1 MVPRRRLGVNVGAIP
16 TCSGSDPISLDG
28 PVPAVIPRTM
38 PGVLELLPRD
48 QVAMQ
53 KMLDTIRQ
61 VFESFGFLPISTPA
75 LELTEVLLTKTGGET
90 ERQVYLAQ
98 STGART
104 QRHEPDLALRFDLTV
119 PLARYVAQ
127 HEAELS
133 FPFRRYQIQPVWR
146 GEAPQRGRFREFIQ
160 CDIDVVDRDSLSIR
174 YDAEMPAIISE
185 LFTRLEIGNFT
196 IRLNNRRLLRGLL
209 VELGVSDS
217 DQQGYVL
224 RELDKLDRDGID
236 AVARALTGRGM
247 AVAVVD
253 RFLTMAGPGPIKGV
267 AATEMLR
274 ALPAG
279 NEAVQQ
285 GRDDL
290 LSVLSMI
297 EMQGTDPDRIAIDL
311 SIARGLDYYTGT
323 VYETTLD
330 GHEDLGSICSGGR
343 YDDLASLY
351 SKSRLPGVGISIGFT
366 RLFDQLRE
374 LGLVTATSSTQVLV
388 TLIDDDGL
396 STSLSLSSDL
406 RQAGFNTET
415 AMTAGKLSR
424 QLKYADRAGIPL
436 VVIAGED
443 ERRRGTLQ
451 LRNLQTKT
459 QIEIPTSDL
468 ASTVERIL

>member
-1 MVPRRRLGVNVGAIP
+1 
-16 TCSGSDPISLDG
+16 
-28 PVPAVIPRTM
+28 M

-48 QVAMQ
+48 QMAMQ
-53 KMLDTIRQ
+53 KMLDTIRR
-61 VFESFGFLPISTPA
+61 VFESFGFVPISTPA
-75 LELTEVLLTKTGGET
+75 MELAEVLLTKTGGDT

-104 QRHEPDLALRFDLTV
+104 QGHEPELALRFDLTV
-119 PLARYVAQ
+119 PLARYVAE
-127 HEAELS
+127 HEADLS

-146 GEAPQRGRFREFIQ
+146 GETPQRGRFREFIQ
-160 CDIDVVDRDSLSIR
+160 CDIDVVDRDALSIR
-174 YDAEMPAIISE
+174 YDAEMPAVISE
-185 LFTRLEIGNFT
+185 VFTRLAIGSFT

-209 VELGVSDS
+209 VELGVDDS
-217 DQQGYVL
+217 YQQGHVL
-224 RELDKLDRDGID
+224 RELDKLDRDGVD

-247 AVAVVD
+247 TTAVVD
-253 RFLTMAGPGPIKGV
+253 RLLTMAGPGPLNG
-267 AATEMLR
+267 AAAIEMLN
-274 ALPAG
+274 ALPAA
-279 NEAVQQ
+279 NDAVQQ

-351 SKSRLPGVGISIGFT
+351 TKSRLPGVGISIGFT

-374 LGLVTATSSTQVLV
+374 LGLVRSASNVQILV

-396 STSLSLSSDL
+396 ATSLSLASDL
-406 RQAGFNTET
+406 RRAGFNTE
-415 AMTAGKLSR
+415 MTMTTGKLSR

-443 ERRRGTLQ
+443 ERQRGTLQ

-468 ASTVERIL
+468 ASTVGRIL

>member
-1 MVPRRRLGVNVGAIP
+1 
-16 TCSGSDPISLDG
+16 
-28 PVPAVIPRTM
+28 M

-48 QVAMQ
+48 QMAMQ
-53 KMLDTIRQ
+53 KMLDTIRR
-61 VFESFGFLPISTPA
+61 VFESFGFVPISTPA
-75 LELTEVLLTKTGGET
+75 MELAEVLLTKTGGDT

-104 QRHEPDLALRFDLTV
+104 QGHEPELALRFDLTV
-119 PLARYVAQ
+119 PLARYVAE
-127 HEAELS
+127 HEADLS

-146 GEAPQRGRFREFIQ
+146 GETPQRGRFREFIQ
-160 CDIDVVDRDSLSIR
+160 CDIDVVDRDALSIR
-174 YDAEMPAIISE
+174 YDAEMPAVISE
-185 LFTRLEIGNFT
+185 VFTRLAIGSFT

-209 VELGVSDS
+209 VELGVDDS
-217 DQQGYVL
+217 YQQGHVL
-224 RELDKLDRDGID
+224 RELDKLDRDGVD

-247 AVAVVD
+247 ATAVVD
-253 RFLTMAGPGPIKGV
+253 RLLTMAGPGPLNG
-267 AATEMLR
+267 AAAIEMLK
-274 ALPAG
+274 ALPAA
-279 NEAVQQ
+279 NDAVQQ

-351 SKSRLPGVGISIGFT
+351 TKSRLPGVGISIGFT

-374 LGLVTATSSTQVLV
+374 LGLVRSASNVQILV

-396 STSLSLSSDL
+396 ATSLSLASDL
-406 RQAGFNTET
+406 RRAGFNTE
-415 AMTAGKLSR
+415 MTMTTGKLSR

-443 ERRRGTLQ
+443 ERQRGTLQ

-468 ASTVERIL
+468 ASTVGRIL

>member
-1 MVPRRRLGVNVGAIP
+1 
-16 TCSGSDPISLDG
+16 
-28 PVPAVIPRTM
+28 M

-61 VFESFGFLPISTPA
+61 VFESFGFLPINTPA
-75 LELTEVLLTKTGGET
+75 MELTEVLLTKTGGET

-98 STGART
+98 STGAHA
-104 QRHEPDLALRFDLTV
+104 QGDEPDLALRFDLTV
-119 PLARYVAQ
+119 PLARYVAE
-127 HEAELS
+127 HEADLN

-160 CDIDVVDRDSLSIR
+160 CDIDVVDRDLLSIR
-174 YDAEMPAIISE
+174 YDAEMPVIISE
-185 LFTRLEIGNFT
+185 VFTRLAIGDFT

-209 VELGVSDS
+209 VDLGVRDP
-217 DQQGYVL
+217 DQQGHVL
-224 RELDKLDRDGID
+224 RELDKLARDGVE
-236 AVARALTGRGM
+236 AVSRALTGRG
-247 AVAVVD
+247 VAPTTVD
-253 RFLTMAGPGPIKGV
+253 RLLAIAGQGPLRGLAGI
-267 AATEMLR
+267 EMLH
-274 ALPAG
+274 ALPA
-279 NEAVQQ
+279 ADDTTRQ

-297 EMQGTDPDRIAIDL
+297 EMQGTDPDRIAVDL

-330 GHEDLGSICSGGR
+330 GHDDLGSICSGGR

-366 RLFDQLRE
+366 RLFDQLRD
-374 LGLVTATSSTQVLV
+374 LGLVGSASNVQILV

-396 STSLSLSSDL
+396 AASLALASDL
-406 RQAGFNTET
+406 RKAGFNTEMT
-415 AMTAGKLSR
+415 MTAGRLSR

-443 ERRRGTLQ
+443 ERQRGTLQ
-451 LRNLQTKT
+451 LRNLHTKE
-459 QIEIPTSDL
+459 QVEIPTSDL
-468 ASTVERIL
+468 AATVGRIL